1 MSLTFLRPRILML
14 GLLAALAL
22 SPALSP
28 ALAYADEATATEQAQ
43 TEQTVAVVDTNH
55 GELVFKFFPDEAP
68 KTVAQI
74 QRLIGDGWY
83 DGKTFYRVVSGHVIQ
98 AGDVDGADAP
108 NVPGEFGAHPHVR
121 GAVGLAR
128 DADPDSGTTEIY
140 ICHAPRPHLDGNYAV
155 FGLLV
160 EGFDVLDSIAE
171 TEVEEKW
178 VGDEGQV
185 AFHEPKE
192 PVVIESARLEQ
203 RQVD

>member
-1 MSLTFLRPRILML
+1 MKSTNLRP
-14 GLLAALAL
+14 LLAFLLPLLAFL
-22 SPALSP
+22 C
-28 ALAYADEATATEQAQ
+28 LAGSAKDAAKAETEASTE
-43 TEQTVAVVDTNH
+43 TVAVFETNH
-55 GELVFKFFPDEAP
+55 GDLVFKFFPDGAP
-68 KTVAQI
+68 KTVAQM
-74 QRLIGDGWY
+74 QQLIRDGWY

-98 AGDVDGADAP
+98 AGDVEGADAP

-155 FGLLV
+155 FGLLID
-160 EGFDVLDSIAE
+160 GFDVLDSIAE

-192 PVVIESARLEQ
+192 PVVIKAARLEQ